1 MCYNARVVIE
11 EVMTM
16 EERVGRITHYFAHIG
31 VAALVVE
38 SAGLKVGD
46 TIHIKGHTTDVTQTV
61 HSLQLEHEPIQE
73 AKPGMDIGLQ
83 VSDHVREHD
92 VVFKVA
98 SA

>member
-1 MCYNARVVIE
+1 MCYNARVVTE

-16 EERVGRITHYFAHIG
+16 EVRVGQITHYFAHIG

-46 TIHIKGHTTDVTQTV
+46 TIRIKGHTTDLTQTV
-61 HSLQLEHEPIQE
+61 HSMQLEHEPIE
-73 AKPGMDIGLQ
+73 VAKPGQDIGIQ

-92 VVFKVA
+92 IVFKVA
-98 SA
+98 TG